1 MKKLVALMF
10 LVLGTQL
17 GNTQVE
23 LPTKFGKG
31 IQVYGKDSTFYMKF
45 GMRFQN
51 LFSNEWVVEDETGG
65 SGGLEDYSSNFL
77 IRRSRFKFDGYA
89 YTPKLKYKFELGLS
103 NRDNGGAASE
113 FNTGPKFILDAFISY
128 NFYKNLSIKV
138 GQGKLPGNRERVIS
152 SGNLQFVDRSRV
164 NSRFNIDR
172 DFGLSLLN
180 HHTIAGDF
188 IMKEIISLS
197 QGEGRNITAG
207 NLGGGFDYTFRVE
220 FLPMGNFKSKGDY
233 SGSDLKREL
242 KPKLAVGVTYDI
254 NDNTVRERGQ
264 NGSFIFDD
272 LIGDKGEY
280 VGRTLQTIF
289 VDAMFKY
296 QGFSFMGEFADKQTS
311 DDNPVVVNELGE
323 EIGTFYTGS
332 GLNLSVGYL
341 MKNNWEVA
349 VRYTAINPD
358 EAVSN
363 NETEYTL
370 GLSRYIVGHKLKVQ
384 SDVSYRD
391 VVNRDDKFSWRVQ
404 IDLHF

>member
-17 GNTQVE
+17 GNAQVE
-23 LPTKFGKG
+23 LPSKFGKG

-51 LFSNEWVVEDETGG
+51 LFSNEWAVEDETGG
-65 SGGLEDYSSNFL
+65 SGGLSDYSSNFL

-89 YTPKLKYKFELGLS
+89 YTPKLKYKFEVGLS
-103 NRDNGGAASE
+103 NRDNGGVASE
-113 FNTGPKFILDAFISY
+113 VNNGPKFILDAFIVY

-172 DFGLSLLN
+172 DFGISLLN
-180 HHTIAGDF
+180 HHTISGDF
-188 IMKEIISLS
+188 IMKEIISFS

-207 NLGGGFDYTFRVE
+207 NLGGGFDYTFRAE

-233 SGSDLKREL
+233 LGSDVKREP
-242 KPKLAVGVTYDI
+242 KPKLAIGVTYDI
-254 NDNTVRERGQ
+254 NDNAVKERGQ

-272 LIGDKGEY
+272 LTGEY
-280 VGRTLQTIF
+280 VGKTLQTFF

-296 QGFSFMGEFADKQTS
+296 KGLSIMAEYADKQT
-311 DDNPVVVNELGE
+311 DDDDPVVMNENGD
-323 EIGTFYTGS
+323 EIGTFFTGS
-332 GLNLSVGYL
+332 GLTVSAGYL
-341 MKNNWEVA
+341 LDNNWEVA
-349 VRYTAINPD
+349 LRYTAINPD

-363 NETEYTL
+363 DETEYTF
-370 GLSRYIVGHKLKVQ
+370 GLSRYIVGHKLKIQ
-384 SDVSYRD
+384 TDVSYRD
-391 VVNRDDKFSWRVQ
+391 IINSNDKFFWRLQ
-404 IDLHF
+404 MDLHF

>member
-1 MKKLVALMF
+1 MKKLIALMF
-10 LVLGTQL
+10 LVLGTYV
-17 GNTQVE
+17 GNSQVE

-31 IQVYGKDSTFYMKF
+31 IQVYGMDSTFYMKF

-51 LFSNEWVVEDETGG
+51 LFSNEWAVEDETGG

-77 IRRSRFKFDGYA
+77 IRRARFKFDGYA
-89 YTPKLKYKFELGLS
+89 YTPKLKYKFEMGLS
-103 NRDNGGAASE
+103 NRDNGGVASE
-113 FNTGPKFILDAFISY
+113 VNDGPKFILDAFIQY

-172 DFGLSLLN
+172 DFGLTLLN
-180 HHTIAGDF
+180 HHTISGDF

-207 NLGGGFDYTFRVE
+207 NLGGGFDYTFRAE

-233 SGSDLKREL
+233 SGSDLKREP
-242 KPKLAVGVTYDI
+242 KPKLAIGITYDI
-254 NDNTVRERGQ
+254 NDNAVRERGQ

-272 LIGDKGEY
+272 LTGSYTGK
-280 VGRTLQTIF
+280 TLQTWFI
-289 VDAMFKY
+289 DAMFKY

-311 DDNPVVVNELGE
+311 DDDPVVTNESGE

-341 MKNNWEVA
+341 MKNNWEIA
-349 VRYTAINPD
+349 ARYTVINPD
-358 EAVSN
+358 EVVSN
-363 NETEYTL
+363 NETEYTF
-370 GLSRYIVGHKLKVQ
+370 GLSRYVVGHKLKIQ
-384 SDVSYRD
+384 TDVSYRD
-391 VVNRDDKFSWRVQ
+391 VTNSNDKFSWRVQ
-404 IDLHF
+404 MDLHF

>member
-1 MKKLVALMF
+1 MKKLVALLF
-10 LVLGTQL
+10 LVLGTHW
-17 GNTQVE
+17 GNAQVE

-45 GMRFQN
+45 GVRFQN
-51 LFSNEWVVEDETGG
+51 LFTNQWAVEDETGG
-65 SGGLEDYSSNFL
+65 SGGLENHSSNFL
-77 IRRSRFKFDGYA
+77 IRRARFKFDGYA
-89 YTPKLKYKFELGLS
+89 YTPKLKYKFELGLT
-103 NRDNGGAASE
+103 NRDNGGVAPE
-113 FNTGPKFILDAFISY
+113 FNDGPKFILDAFIVY
-128 NFYKNLSIKV
+128 NFHKNLSIKV

-172 DFGLSLLN
+172 DFGIALLN
-180 HHTIAGDF
+180 HHKVSGDF
-188 IMKEIISLS
+188 IIKEIFSFA
-197 QGEGRNITAG
+197 QGEGRDVTAG
-207 NLGGGFDYTFRVE
+207 NLEGGFCYTFRTE

-233 SGSDLKREL
+233 SGADLKREP
-242 KPKLAVGVTYDI
+242 KPKLAIGVTYDI
-254 NDNTVRERGQ
+254 NDNAVRERGQ
-264 NGSFIFDD
+264 NGSFIFDE
-272 LIGDKGEY
+272 LTGNYTGK
-280 VGRTLQTIF
+280 TLQTIF

-296 QGFSFMGEFADKQTS
+296 QGFSFMGEFADKQTN

-391 VVNRDDKFSWRVQ
+391 VVNRDDKFYWRVQ

>member
-10 LVLGTQL
+10 LVLGFQL
-17 GNTQVE
+17 GNAQVE

-51 LFSNEWVVEDETGG
+51 LFTNEWAVEDETGG

-77 IRRSRFKFDGYA
+77 IRRARFKFDGYA
-89 YTPKLKYKFELGLS
+89 YTPKLKYKFELGLT
-103 NRDNGGAASE
+103 NRDNGGVAPE
-113 FNTGPKFILDAFISY
+113 FNDGPKLILDAFIVY

-164 NSRFNIDR
+164 NSRYNIDR
-172 DFGLSLLN
+172 DFGITLLN
-180 HHTIAGDF
+180 HHTISGNF
-188 IMKEIISLS
+188 IMKEFISLS
-197 QGEGRNITAG
+197 QGEGRDVTEG
-207 NLGGGFDYTFRVE
+207 NLVNGFCYTFRAE

-233 SGSDLKREL
+233 SGSDLKREQ
-242 KPKLAVGVTYDI
+242 KPKLAIGVTYDI
-254 NDNTVRERGQ
+254 NENAVRERGQ

-272 LIGDKGEY
+272 LTGNYTGK
-280 VGRTLQTIF
+280 TLQTWF

-296 QGFSFMGEFADKQTS
+296 KGFSFMGEFADKQTS
-311 DDNPVVVNELGE
+311 DEDPVVNNELGE

-332 GLNLSVGYL
+332 GLNLSIGYL
-341 MKNNWEVA
+341 LKSNWEIA
-349 VRYTAINPD
+349 ARYTTINPD

-370 GLSRYIVGHKLKVQ
+370 GLSKFVVGHKLKIQ
-384 SDVSYRD
+384 TDLSYRD
-391 VVNRDDKFSWRVQ
+391 VTNRNDKFSWRVQ
-404 IDLHF
+404 MDLHF

>member
-17 GNTQVE
+17 GNAQVE

-51 LFSNEWVVEDETGG
+51 LFSNEWAVEDETGG

-77 IRRSRFKFDGYA
+77 IRRARFKFDGYA
-89 YTPKLKYKFELGLS
+89 YTPKLKYKFEMGLS
-103 NRDNGGAASE
+103 NRDNGGVAPEVNNA
-113 FNTGPKFILDAFISY
+113 PRLILDAFIQY

-172 DFGLSLLN
+172 DFGLTLLN
-180 HHTIAGDF
+180 HHTISGDF
-188 IMKEIISLS
+188 IMKEIISFS

-207 NLGGGFDYTFRVE
+207 NLGGGFDYTFRAE

-233 SGSDLKREL
+233 SGADLKREP
-242 KPKLAVGVTYDI
+242 KPKLAIGVTYDI
-254 NDNTVRERGQ
+254 NDNAVKERGQ

-272 LIGDKGEY
+272 LTGNYTGK
-280 VGRTLQTIF
+280 TLQTWF

-296 QGFSFMGEFADKQTS
+296 QGFAFMGEFADKQTS
-311 DDNPVVVNELGE
+311 DDEPVVNNESGE

-363 NETEYTL
+363 NETEYTF
-370 GLSRYIVGHKLKVQ
+370 GLSRYIVCLLYT
-384 SDVSYRD
+384 SPSPRD
-391 VVNRDDKFSWRVQ
+391 RG
-404 IDLHF
+404 